1 MTPRTITLLC
11 LPLAAAGAGF
21 AVHATVRVRAD
32 EQELAALAETG
43 RAAGESFVSTLQGE
57 HAERQRAVFDRRR
70 EVAIRIAAARRNR
83 ILGVLGVA
91 GAGLLAAALSA
102 LSRISREIDA
112 DRRHLQA
119 QGAYRRPD
127 RS

>member
-1 MTPRTITLLC
+1 MTRRTITLLC
-11 LPLAAAGAGF
+11 LPLALAGAGV
-21 AVHATVRVRAD
+21 AMHATVRVRQD
-32 EQELAALAETG
+32 ERELAALADAG

-57 HAERQRAVFDRRR
+57 HAERQRAAFDRRR
-70 EVAIRIAAARRNR
+70 EVAIRIAAARRDR
-83 ILGVLGVA
+83 ILGVLGAA
-91 GAGLLAAALSA
+91 GAGVLALGLSA
-102 LSRISREIDA
+102 LARISAEIDA